1 MLLAVCGRVDGAVL
15 QPSHVAVC
23 ETLLTS
29 RHTLLFVTGRGSRHD
44 DAPAGVH
51 GGSEAGALLRNCGT
65 TARPWTIATAR
76 RGQRINVTVVDL
88 ARAPHATDPSAAATA
103 AAASTSAS
111 DDRCR
116 RYALFTEPEAVS
128 SRYRCDE
135 DARRRLSSLGETIL
149 YASQTGRVQMVLSSQ
164 STASDKFLLIFT
176 GMEIIRIHPG
186 GPKSRQPRVD
196 AVN

>member
-1 MLLAVCGRVDGAVL
+1 MRISVNESQSVLLHATRCVWSRRRCSATAVTRSSL
-15 QPSHVAVC
+15 
-23 ETLLTS
+23 
-29 RHTLLFVTGRGSRHD
+29 R
-44 DAPAGVH
+44 DAADV
-51 GGSEAGALLRNCGT
+51 GSEAGALLRNCGT